1 MQILKEHHRYIL
13 VFLFISRM
21 PSILLD
27 IISCTFI
34 SVPPKIVP
42 FSFESPIY
50 AGESTQVTCLVS
62 QGDKPLDIQWFYNFS
77 STDGIS
83 TQSVGNKGSL
93 LLIDAAGYDHK
104 GNYTCRVKNSAGVAE
119 FTALLNVHGTHC
131 SDQNSFTISLLQS
144 SVLSEIFVIQLK
156 GSMMEKKI
164 WLSVVCQ
171 FRKFSIK
178 KITKE
183 LRK

>member
-1 MQILKEHHRYIL
+1 MFVPIHPSNFMKSTNPIRKYIIVSVYSKFVNDAKSEKAPVHYPL
-13 VFLFISRM
+13 LFPSRM
-21 PSILLD
+21 ISILLD
-27 IISCTFI
+27 MIISSILF

-62 QGDKPLDIQWFYNFS
+62 QGDKPLDIQWFYNTS
-77 STDGIS
+77 SADGIS

-104 GNYTCRVKNSAGVAE
+104 GHYTCRVKNSAGIAE

-131 SDQNSFTISLLQS
+131 CLRSKPLYRLASFT
-144 SVLSEIFVIQLK
+144 V
-156 GSMMEKKI
+156 
-164 WLSVVCQ
+164 
-171 FRKFSIK
+171 
-178 KITKE
+178 
-183 LRK
+183 